1 MDDDL
6 ERLLVTA
13 RELRLTGADTRGV
26 RRAAERGRLIRPH
39 RGSYLAT
46 GQWNQLTELDR
57 YTLRIIGAITSG
69 RENPIVSHVSAAVLW
84 GAPIIGPLPSLV
96 HVLAT
101 VEAGTRT
108 EHGFRKHATPHRFDL
123 ERRGELRM
131 TSLVRTLVDV
141 AVDAPFL
148 TAVGVLDWA
157 LAAHPVTKAELV
169 ECLDRLG
176 LQRGRRRAER
186 AIDFADARAGSP
198 GETLSRVRIHEA
210 GFPAPDLQ
218 HPIVDSEGLV
228 GVGDFWWPEQN
239 LLGEFDG
246 IAKYIREEYA
256 QGREPADVVLAEKR
270 REDRI
275 RATGPR
281 VTRWDWSIAWPQ
293 YGLYAHL
300 LAAGLPSVHPRFRSS
315 HPRFRSS

>member
-6 ERLLVTA
+6 EKLLVTA
-13 RELRLTGADTRGV
+13 RELRLTGVDTRGV

-46 GQWNQLTELDR
+46 GDWRRLTELDR

-84 GAPIIGPLPSLV
+84 GAPIIGPLPALV

-108 EHGFRKHATPHRFDL
+108 EHGFRRHATPHRFDL
-123 ERRGELRM
+123 ERRGELWM

-157 LAAHPVTKAELV
+157 LAAHPIGKDEILG
-169 ECLDRLG
+169 CLDRLG
-176 LQRGRRRAER
+176 IRRGRGRAER
-186 AIDFADARAGSP
+186 AIEFADARAGSP
-198 GETLSRVRIHEA
+198 GETLSRVRIHEG
-210 GFPAPDLQ
+210 GFPAPILQ
-218 HPIVDSEGLV
+218 QPILDADGLV
-228 GVGDFWWPEQN
+228 GVGDFWWPEEN

-246 IAKYIREEYA
+246 VAKYVREEYTE
-256 QGREPADVVLAEKR
+256 GRDPAEIVLAEKR

-281 VTRWDWSIAWPQ
+281 VIRWDWSIAWPPHR
-293 YGLYAHL
+293 LSAHL
-300 LAAGLPSVHPRFRSS
+300 LAAGLPSTHRRYRSS
-315 HPRFRSS
+315 

>member
-1 MDDDL
+1 MDLDL

-13 RELRLTGADTRGV
+13 RQLRLTGNDTRGV

-46 GQWNQLTELDR
+46 GEWSKLTERDR

-101 VEAGTRT
+101 VQAGTRT
-108 EHGFRKHATPHRFDL
+108 EHGFRKHATPHRYDL

-157 LAAHPVTKAELV
+157 LAAHPITKDELV
-169 ECLDRLG
+169 ECLDRLD
-176 LQRGRRRAER
+176 LKRGRRRAER
-186 AIDFADARAGSP
+186 VIGFADSRSGSP

-210 GFPAPDLQ
+210 GFPQPVLQ
-218 HPIVDSEGLV
+218 HPIFDAEGLV
-228 GVGDFWWPEQN
+228 GVGDFWWPDEN

-246 IAKYIREEYA
+246 VAKYVREEYTA
-256 QGREPADVVLAEKR
+256 GLDPAEVVLAEKR

-275 RATGPR
+275 RATGPG
-281 VTRWDWSIAWPQ
+281 VARWDWSIAWPPHR
-293 YGLYAHL
+293 LYAHL
-300 LAAGLPSVHPRFRSS
+300 RAAGLPSNHRRFRAQ
-315 HPRFRSS
+315 

>member
-46 GQWNQLTELDR
+46 GQWSKLTELDK

-108 EHGFRKHATPHRFDL
+108 EHGYRKHATPHRYDL

-131 TSLVRTLVDV
+131 TSLVRTLVDL

-157 LAAHPVTKAELV
+157 LAKHPVTKEELFA
-169 ECLDRLG
+169 CLDRLG
-176 LQRGRRRAER
+176 VRRGRQRAER
-186 AIDFADARAGSP
+186 AIDFADARSGSP

-210 GFPAPDLQ
+210 GFPAPVLQ
-218 HPIVDSEGLV
+218 HPVFDANGLA
-228 GVGDFWWPEQN
+228 GIGDFWWEEQN

-246 IAKYIREEYA
+246 VAKYIREEYA
-256 QGREPADVVLAEKR
+256 QELEPAEVVIAEKR

-275 RATGPR
+275 RATGPS
-281 VTRWDWSIAWPQ
+281 VTRWDWSIAWAP

-300 LAAGLPSVHPRFRSS
+300 RAAGLPSSHRRFRT
-315 HPRFRSS
+315 P